1 MKIFLKLKHWQ
12 LFLLT
17 VGILIIIFTYAGVSY
32 RADEEDEFVFD
43 AIARFITIIPFLVYF
58 LWLWSVGTI
67 LNDSNKVHLKIRPA
81 YFYVSVAVSYFIFFF
96 FTVFNML
103 EWGQVKDDTDNM
115 FATYVLM
122 AIPLILGIFAWL
134 FALNFV
140 AKTLVRAERELHVNP
155 ADYFGEYIMI
165 LFFPIGIWIIQPRIN
180 DLLQRSGKDS
190 IS

>member
-1 MKIFLKLKHWQ
+1 MKIFLKLKHWH

-17 VGILIIIFTYAGVSY
+17 VGILIIIFTYSGVSY

-67 LNDSNKVHLKIRPA
+67 LNDNNKVHLKIRPA

-103 EWGQVKDDTDNM
+103 EWGQMKDDTDNM

-165 LFFPIGIWIIQPRIN
+165 LLFPIGIWIIQPRIN
-180 DLLQRSGKDS
+180 DLLLRSGKDS

>member
-1 MKIFLKLKHWQ
+1 MGIFLKLKHWH

-17 VGILIIIFTYAGVSY
+17 VGILIIIFTYSRVSY

-67 LNDSNKVHLKIRPA
+67 LNDNNKVHLKIRPA

-103 EWGQVKDDTDNM
+103 EWGQMKDDTDNM

-165 LFFPIGIWIIQPRIN
+165 LLFPIGIWIIQPRIN
-180 DLLQRSGKDS
+180 DLLLRSGKDS